1 MPRRARLD
9 APGTLHHVI
18 VRGIEKGPIVADD
31 ADRGAFVLRLGRLAV
46 ETQTAVYAWALMSNH
61 AHLLLKSSRYGLPG
75 FMRRLLTGHAITY
88 NLRHQRNG
96 HLFQNRYKSIVCEE
110 DAYFRELVR
119 YIHLNPMRAGLVA
132 SLNELEAYPWSGH
145 TVLIGK
151 TANDWQQRRYVLSCF
166 GHKEATAIAAYRA
179 YVQAGVA
186 TGHRPQ
192 LVGGGLIRSAGG
204 WSAVKAQRRE
214 GMLEKGD
221 ERILGSSDFVLQVVN
236 AAEQRLRYQFSL
248 GERIEKAEQL
258 LARECRKAGVTSEA
272 LKAGGRRRATSRAR
286 KKLAQQF
293 VEELGL
299 SLAEAGRLL
308 GVSTSAIART
318 LQRNNKL

>member
-31 ADRGAFVLRLGRLAV
+31 ADRDAFVLRLGRLAV

-61 AHLLLKSSRYGLPG
+61 AHLLLKTSRYGLPG

-88 NLRHQRNG
+88 NLRHQRHG

-151 TANDWQQRRYVLSCF
+151 TAKDWQQRKYVLSCF
-166 GHKEATAIAAYRA
+166 GRKKAAAIAAYRT

-214 GMLEKGD
+214 GILEKGD

-236 AAEQRLRYQFSL
+236 AAEHRLRYQFSL

-258 LARECRKAGVTSEA
+258 LARECRKAGVTSQA
-272 LKAGGRRRATSRAR
+272 LKAGGRRRATSRVR